1 MKKQIIYSILFMLML
16 TFINAECG
24 GPKVEKPPYYFKCFA
39 NGAYNEYLVTSA
51 YYNASK
57 NITKLQGSSD
67 LYGSM
72 EIVWTGQKLSS
83 GEIIIDGSDN
93 SENAPYLWITN
104 GLESLDTFKTNTF
117 KYKLMKYDGVQGKIQ
132 GEFSAT
138 IKCDSLG
145 YLLDT
150 INIDINYDPVQDTT
164 IYDTTEVQM
173 LKYRK
178 VPEFSIYISGGEF
191 SIYRSPDK

>member
-1 MKKQIIYSILFMLML
+1 MKKQIIYPVLFIIIL
-16 TFINAECG
+16 TFIYADCG

-51 YYNASK
+51 LYEPSK
-57 NITKLQGSSD
+57 NTTKIQGSSN

-72 EIVWTGQKLSS
+72 EIVWTGQKISS
-83 GEIIIDGSDN
+83 GEISINGSDN

-104 GLESLDTFKTNTF
+104 GLESLDTFKTNIF
-117 KYKLMKYDGVQGKIQ
+117 KYKLMKYDAVQGKIQ

-150 INIDINYDPVQDTT
+150 TIIELNYYPIQDTT
-164 IYDTTEVQM
+164 IYDTTEVQII
-173 LKYRK
+173 KYRK